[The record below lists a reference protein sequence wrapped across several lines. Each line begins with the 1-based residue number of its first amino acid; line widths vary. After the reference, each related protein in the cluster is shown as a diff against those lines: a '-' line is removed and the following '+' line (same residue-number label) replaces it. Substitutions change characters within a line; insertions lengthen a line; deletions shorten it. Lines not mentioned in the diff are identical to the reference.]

1 MGVVTPT
8 WRIVSVGAILAA
20 MLGVLGIRLWSL
32 QVTGVEEYRARA
44 ESNQIRLVNTPAPR
58 GDIFDTHGTL
68 LAGTRPSLAVVVD
81 MALVTDDTV
90 ELLANNLAAFL
101 DEPEE
106 ALLETFEGANSGAQ
120 LILARDLS
128 EERALQML
136 EHRED
141 FPGVAVIPQ
150 PVREYPGGDLAAH
163 VLGYIG
169 RPSAEDLER
178 PDVKGNDV
186 VGKAGVER
194 FYDDVLRGTEG
205 IVKYRVDADR
215 TVLSKA
221 GEQPPRPG
229 SNLYLTID
237 AATQQRLQASLREGL
252 ELARLL
258 EMEERA
264 TALEGQDVESRM
276 GQARAEAVAAIREA
290 AARAAEVAEAEEGTV
305 TEAPAQD
312 ELASLP
318 KPGELTEGDVLGSL
332 YDGLPV
338 DRSGICVPV
347 QRIALD
353 EEQRTQL
360 SGTVERSIRLT
371 SITEGRAEDRSAFVI
386 VDGERFVIREGD
398 QFATTLRASAIEPNR
413 LVLTHSD
420 KYCPV
425 RAVGVVEDP
434 QDGSII
440 AMASYPSY
448 DPTAFVS
455 GLTSEEWERLGTA
468 NAFTNFAVQGLF
480 APASTFKVVAYM
492 LAMEEGVYPLDR
504 PIGDRVLGDE
514 QPEEEVEFG
523 VEQPPVDTL
532 LPLTSDTDLYHCT
545 GALRFE
551 FNDGSSQVYRDWK
564 RAGHGQL
571 DLHGALQ
578 ASCDLYFWEI
588 ALRIWN
594 ERADEEG
601 IDNENLWQEWARGFG
616 FGSAS
621 QIDLP
626 FEKQGLIP
634 DRTWFRDEQR
644 AETGRVRATGPWVGG
659 DLMNAVVGQGTVLVT
674 PLQLANGFSAMV
686 NGGTV
691 WQPHVVDRTTNQSG
705 TVIEERQGVAL
716 AEVELASSTVT
727 AFRNDLQQ
735 VVNGPRGTARSAF
748 ENFGDNVSLVGGK
761 TGTAEIIKSDDDFG
775 QVDTAWFVGVAPVFN
790 PEYVVSVVVER
801 GGSGGRVAAPI
812 ARQILQHLVNGPE
825 AVTPQEAGEQAD

>member
-1 MGVVTPT
+1 MTPT
-8 WRIVSVGAILAA
+8 WRIVTVGAILAA
-20 MLGVLGIRLWSL
+20 MLGILGIRLWTL
-32 QVTGVEEYRARA
+32 QVSGVEEYRARA
-44 ESNQIRLVNTPAPR
+44 ENNQIRLVNTPAPR
-58 GDIFDTHGTL
+58 GDVFDRHGTL

-81 MALVTDDTV
+81 MALVTDETV
-90 ELLANNLAAFL
+90 DVLASNLAAFL
-101 DEPEE
+101 DEPEQQ
-106 ALLETFEGANSGAQ
+106 LLETFEGANSGAQ

-128 EERALQML
+128 EERALLLL

-205 IVKYRVDADR
+205 IVKYQVDANR

-237 AATQQRLQASLREGL
+237 AATQERLQASLREGL

-258 EMEERA
+258 EMEERVA
-264 TALEGQDVESRM
+264 ALERQGVESRM
-276 GQARAEAVAAIREA
+276 AQAREEAVTAIREA
-290 AARAAEVAEAEEGTV
+290 AARAAEIAEDDEGSV

-312 ELASLP
+312 DLAELP
-318 KPGELTEGDVLGSL
+318 KPDELEEGDVLGSL

-338 DRSGICVPV
+338 DRNGVCVPV
-347 QRIALD
+347 QRLIL
-353 EEQRTQL
+353 EGGERTQL
-360 SGTVERSIRLT
+360 SGTVQRSIRLVT
-371 SITEGRAEDRSAFVI
+371 ITEGRADERASVVI
-386 VDGERFVIREGD
+386 VDGERFVLGEGD
-398 QFATTLRASAIEPNR
+398 RFATTLRATGIELNR

-420 KYCPV
+420 KFCPV

-434 QDGSII
+434 RDGSIL

-492 LAMEEGVYPLDR
+492 LAIEEGIYPLDR
-504 PIGDRVLGDE
+504 PIADRVLGGE
-514 QPEEEVEFG
+514 QPAEDLEFG
-523 VEQPPVDTL
+523 VEQPPVETL
-532 LPLTSDTDLYHCT
+532 EPLTGDTDLYHCT
-545 GALRFE
+545 GSLRFE

-571 DLHGALQ
+571 DLHGALE

-594 ERADEEG
+594 ERADAEG
-601 IDNENLWQEWARGFG
+601 INNENLWQEWARGFG
-616 FGSAS
+616 FGEISGV
-621 QIDLP
+621 DLP

-644 AETGRVRATGPWVGG
+644 TDSGRVRASGPWVGG

-691 WQPHVVDRTTNQSG
+691 WQPRVVDRITNQSG
-705 TVIEERQGVAL
+705 TVIDVREPASL
-716 AEVELASSTVT
+716 AEVDLAASTVT

-735 VVNGPRGTARSAF
+735 VVNGPRGTARRAF
-748 ENFGDNVSLVGGK
+748 ENFGEGVSLVGGK

-775 QVDTAWFVGVAPVFN
+775 QVDTAWFVGVAPIFN

-801 GGSGGRVAAPI
+801 GGSGGKVAAPI
-812 ARQILQHLVNGPE
+812 ARQILQHLVNGPG
-825 AVTPQEAGEQAD
+825 AVTPQEAGAEAD